1 MGVFPLM
8 QRDALY
14 IATNGGGG
22 YLDPLERDPEMVL
35 SDVRDQV
42 VSREAAEIRL
52 WDGACPRCRRCCCDG
67 RAPAKSYR
75 PAQQKGRSMSHPIR
89 QCLV

>member
-1 MGVFPLM
+1 M

-35 SDVRDQV
+35 RDVRDRL
-42 VSREAAEIRL
+42 VSREAAESL
-52 WDGACPRCRRCCCDG
+52 YGTVLDGETVDVAATTELRRSLTAQRTREA
-67 RAPAKSYR
+67 RA
-75 PAQQKGRSMSHPIR
+75 
-89 QCLV
+89 